1 MTSLILTLLPVATAS
16 AGEVKH
22 SQYGLVIK
30 MATSTEIT
38 LIDAESNE
46 SYMVTITLEDAERA
60 RNDIQ
65 FATNL
70 LEKAK
75 RNCISNKEIRI
86 GTTDTTAVCE
96 NSISDNNEN
105 NKENEDTK
113 CKGQH
118 NWTKEETML
127 LIDIYTCKEK
137 DFHSRKSTVKHCWE
151 TVSKELKKMG
161 YDISAQKC
169 CIKEH
174 IKL

>member
-60 RNDIQ
+60 RN
-65 FATNL
+65 
-70 LEKAK
+70 
-75 RNCISNKEIRI
+75 